1 MLPTPGPALPSSVS
15 AASSQADLH
24 PVSWESQSSCKW
36 WSLACR
42 NKGRSWG
49 ETGMRSGWLFQTA
62 YASCMGRGQF
72 LFEQIL
78 QGQQSFL
85 PSFLLLT
92 GTRASAPNSI
102 SPPPSCVLCTP
113 VHTQTSGE
121 QSSAILGWKTAAAAS
136 RQVCHQFLSA
146 REVQFT
152 SSVPGYTNSATRDIP
167 GLTQQ
172 LPANCIDLHWYN

>member
-1 MLPTPGPALPSSVS
+1 MVGYFKQPM
-15 AASSQADLH
+15 
-24 PVSWESQSSCKW
+24 PVAWDGDNF
-36 WSLACR
+36 SL
-42 NKGRSWG
+42 NS
-49 ETGMRSGWLFQTA
+49 LFD
-62 YASCMGRGQF
+62 MF
-72 LFEQIL
+72 LRHMNYWTLAIL

-102 SPPPSCVLCTP
+102 SPPPSCALCTP

-152 SSVPGYTNSATRDIP
+152 SSVPGYTNSATHDIP

-172 LPANCIDLHWYN
+172 LPANCIDLH

>member
-1 MLPTPGPALPSSVS
+1 MLKTKTRWDESCPRCPIQIIVTKPGRGPRMLPTPGPALPSSVS

-72 LFEQIL
+72 LFEQSL
-78 QGQQSFL
+78 WHVSKTHELLDSGDPPRTAELSSQFPLANRHKSFSPKL
-85 PSFLLLT
+85 HLSSTFMCSLHPS
-92 GTRASAPNSI
+92 A
-102 SPPPSCVLCTP
+102 
-113 VHTQTSGE
+113 HT
-121 QSSAILGWKTAAAAS
+121 
-136 RQVCHQFLSA
+136 
-146 REVQFT
+146 
-152 SSVPGYTNSATRDIP
+152 N
-167 GLTQQ
+167 
-172 LPANCIDLHWYN
+172 